1 MLRPKLVLL
10 LTEIL
15 QAAVLKT
22 HDVCYTSARPEV
34 MWYEPLYNTY
44 SVETRKYR

>member
-15 QAAVLKT
+15 QKIVVLKK
-22 HDVCYTSARPEV
+22 HSL
-34 MWYEPLYNTY
+34 WYLCDTGSHVVRATIQQIDNFD
-44 SVETRKYR
+44 